1 MFITLGHEYKTV
13 IICAYEPLEADG
25 SSTDSTKTL
34 VQPGIFNTV
43 VSRSK
48 QQVIVVGNPFR
59 LLDLE
64 KRMNTNPKCWNE
76 YIKLCLEN
84 DTMLYSDDIEK
95 QSKIDRLLRAKVG
108 INDRLPPQ
116 RSLSAVQHK
125 TSSTPP
131 FVRAMSETPS
141 SQMVKSKSKKK
152 TSVGGISDVISQE
165 QKQTIATISDTVH
178 QDRKLKQTKA
188 TEQTESKH
196 KKNAISLEKSSTK
209 KSKSLEQSVEAKSL
223 EKRRKQSIEQ
233 ASGIKDIKTGQ
244 YPPLPM
250 NTATA
255 CVHVVTKQTMYTEY
269 RKPVLPDDTVSTTSK
284 HQKKKKQK
292 KPSTKIHIPFY
303 HSHSEPPLEVAPET
317 MANKSANPV
326 MPGVSFADILKGI
339 A

>member
-1 MFITLGHEYKTV
+1 MFITLGHEYKAV

-76 YIKLCLEN
+76 YIKLCLKN
-84 DTMLYSDDIEK
+84 DTMLYSDDIE
-95 QSKIDRLLRAKVG
+95 QSKIDQLLRAKVG

-125 TSSTPP
+125 TSTPP
-131 FVRAMSETPS
+131 FLRAKSETPS

-188 TEQTESKH
+188 TKQTESKH

-233 ASGIKDIKTGQ
+233 ASGIKDKDIKTGQ

-255 CVHVVTKQTMYTEY
+255 CVHAVIKQPMYTEY

-292 KPSTKIHIPFY
+292 KPSIEIHIPFY

-317 MANKSANPV
+317 MANKSTNLV
-326 MPGVSFADILKGI
+326 MPGVSFADKLKGI

>member
-131 FVRAMSETPS
+131 FLRAMSETPS

-152 TSVGGISDVISQE
+152 TSDEGISDVISQE
-165 QKQTIATISDTVH
+165 QKQTKATISDTVH

-188 TEQTESKH
+188 TKQTESKH

-233 ASGIKDIKTGQ
+233 ASDIKDIKTGQ

-255 CVHVVTKQTMYTEY
+255 QLMYTEY

-292 KPSTKIHIPFY
+292 KPIEIHIPFY

-317 MANKSANPV
+317 MANKSTNFV
-326 MPGVSFADILKGI
+326 MSGVSFADILKGI

>member
-1 MFITLGHEYKTV
+1 MFITLGHEYKAV

-84 DTMLYSDDIEK
+84 DTMLYSDDIE
-95 QSKIDRLLRAKVG
+95 QSKIDQLLRAKVG
-108 INDRLPPQ
+108 INDHLPPQ

-125 TSSTPP
+125 TSTPP
-131 FVRAMSETPS
+131 LVRAKSETPS

-188 TEQTESKH
+188 TKQTESKH
-196 KKNAISLEKSSTK
+196 KKNTISLEKSSTK

-233 ASGIKDIKTGQ
+233 ASGIKDIKTEQ

-255 CVHVVTKQTMYTEY
+255 CVVTKQPMYIEY
-269 RKPVLPDDTVSTTSK
+269 RKPVLPDDTVSTASK

-292 KPSTKIHIPFY
+292 KPTKIDIPFY

-317 MANKSANPV
+317 MANKSTNFV
-326 MPGVSFADILKGI
+326 MPGVSFADKLKGI